1 MALSPFRK
9 LLLVVAT
16 IGLAQ
21 ARHVPATTV
30 VKYVVTS
37 SLPTVGVVR
46 KESSYQNDNNY
57 NNKSSIIDNNN
68 VSSILDAA
76 KHHANAEY
84 PNQTTLSLE
93 DNGNGDAFTVNISTP
108 KSVVQD
114 WSSVCQQL
122 CGAGLGGPPCL
133 AYCHSSDKPSLLPHF
148 ADNKNEICKDL
159 CRLQLGDVSCDCSPE
174 EVASIAF
181 SNMTC
186 QYELHNM
193 VCGSFCEHGGTTLIG
208 CSSCQLGGNQIM
220 ISNRLSDEST
230 TPDWKELCAALCK
243 TGDGGA
249 LCNCDL
255 APFF

>member
-1 MALSPFRK
+1 MCFNAHSAVAPHTTYPLPTYVCLQVYLTPLLCSLARLSIENMALSPFRK

-57 NNKSSIIDNNN
+57 NNKSNIIDNNN

-84 PNQTTLSLE
+84 PNQTALSLE

-122 CGAGLGGPPCL
+122 CG
-133 AYCHSSDKPSLLPHF
+133 
-148 ADNKNEICKDL
+148 
-159 CRLQLGDVSCDCSPE
+159 
-174 EVASIAF
+174 
-181 SNMTC
+181 
-186 QYELHNM
+186 
-193 VCGSFCEHGGTTLIG
+193 
-208 CSSCQLGGNQIM
+208 
-220 ISNRLSDEST
+220 
-230 TPDWKELCAALCK
+230 
-243 TGDGGA
+243 
-249 LCNCDL
+249 
-255 APFF
+255 